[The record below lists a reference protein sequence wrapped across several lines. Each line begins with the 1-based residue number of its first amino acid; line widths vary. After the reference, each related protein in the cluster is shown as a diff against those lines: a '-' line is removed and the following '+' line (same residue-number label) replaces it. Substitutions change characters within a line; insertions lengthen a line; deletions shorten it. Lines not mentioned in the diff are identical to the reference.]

1 MFENRELKR
10 VLEFKREGIIGS
22 GRKLHYEELRNYS
35 SSPNIL

>member
-10 VLEFKREGIIGS
+10 ILEPERERVIRS
-22 GRKLHYEELRNYS
+22 GRKLHYEELRNFS